1 MELHFVKRK
10 INRSDFQV
18 SVFKWETKVFTIES
32 DKDLWK
38 VETKKR
44 ILRMVQVFLGC

>member
-1 MELHFVKRK
+1 MKGK

-18 SVFKWETKVFTIES
+18 SVFEWKNKVLTIES

-38 VETKKR
+38 VDPKKR
-44 ILRMVQVFLGC
+44 ILCMVQVFLGC

>member
-10 INRSDFQV
+10 INRSDLQV
-18 SVFKWETKVFTIES
+18 SASEQENKVFTIES

-38 VETKKR
+38 VDPKKR
-44 ILRMVQVFLGC
+44 ILCMVQVFLGC